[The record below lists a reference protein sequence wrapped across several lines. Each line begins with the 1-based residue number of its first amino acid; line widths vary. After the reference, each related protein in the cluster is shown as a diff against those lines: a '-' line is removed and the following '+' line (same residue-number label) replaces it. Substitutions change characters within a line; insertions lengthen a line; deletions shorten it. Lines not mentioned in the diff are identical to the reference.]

1 MGQSSSTQR
10 NQRHTTLSDQST
22 FLRTDRV
29 RLNLN
34 EDMNHRPNSGQAEDS
49 ALPSGA
55 EPNGGISHT
64 SHSAQG
70 NPEAATWQATGTPTA
85 EQPQLTRME
94 SIHEEDGS
102 RHEPDQQEY
111 RSAILARMAA
121 RRQSTMSRLGSRILP
136 NSVIR
141 GLLNSEE
148 ETPAEGQAHRHGIV
162 ARSVPRSESH
172 SSSRFSPFT
181 SLSSR
186 SIPRRR
192 LIRVPYF
199 IPRTDPSLTPDTPTS
214 SAYLDSSSE
223 QAPQPARGSWRRS
236 ARLNRVR
243 NSLSAPITQMFGH
256 PSTADTEMTEYSHFR
271 GGLGD
276 RAGIRLPPLSA
287 MDTSMDFDHAH
298 ELDSVEPAA
307 GGNHMPMPP
316 LFSQSTQNASAPRQ
330 LPGPLRARP
339 SRVLR
344 RDEHTPLSRVLQLA
358 AAAIAAQLSGA
369 AGPVLPNIQSLG
381 NDGLEGSLENFI
393 QSLQHATSAPT
404 ASSDTAS
411 ASGENSPPQ
420 PVNFLRVF
428 RFANSDNPSPAASS
442 NHSTTES
449 DSAGSRGDGM
459 DVDNSAGDNEGRTV
473 TLVVVGVRSVPT
485 GSGPFGDQQSNAA
498 PGLDALLRLPF
509 LAPGNPPRGQDN
521 GPAVPLADNRS
532 RFVPNRQQ
540 LGAPSPL
547 STNIE
552 TSPQGLRS
560 ARRFSDAGTRV
571 PFPSLPS
578 TLSESPPGPH
588 PPPSTP
594 AEPGLSAVSSGAST
608 PNRRLS
614 SASALPSN
622 PLPQVNEHPLMQ
634 PSVEPAPESTADR
647 IPFQPSH
654 QRRRSDSEYARHRE
668 LGSGAVRRN
677 GVVEPDTPPPAGRSW
692 LIYVVGTN
700 LSENHPAFATPSL
713 FTDNPTY
720 EDMILLS
727 SLLGPAK
734 PPVATQDDINLA
746 GGLYRLVELAG
757 SLVAEALDG
766 AGAIQIP
773 DGERCLICL
782 SDYEAAEELRQLTKC
797 KHVFHRDCIDQVHIS
812 SDSNEMETPV
822 RLTVLISG
830 NGSNLQ
836 AVIDK
841 VGEGQI
847 PAKIVRVISNRK
859 DAYGLERAKRADI
872 PTQYHNLVKYKK
884 QHPSTPEGVQAARE
898 EYDAELARLVLAD
911 SPDLVACL
919 GFMHVLSPKF
929 LEPLEAKQLKIIN
942 LHPALPGAFNGANA
956 IERAHAAWLEG
967 KIDKTGVMIHNVISE
982 VDMGKPILVREIPFV
997 KGVDEDLH
1005 TFEQK
1010 VHEIEWGVV
1019 IEGVQLAISE
1029 IRARQ

>member
-10 NQRHTTLSDQST
+10 NQRHTTPSDQST
-22 FLRTDRV
+22 FLRTDRD

-34 EDMNHRPNSGQAEDS
+34 EDMNRRPNSDQIEDT

-64 SHSAQG
+64 PHSALG

-85 EQPQLTRME
+85 EQPRLTRME

-214 SAYLDSSSE
+214 SAYLDSTSE

-256 PSTADTEMTEYSHFR
+256 PSTADTEMTELPHFR
-271 GGLGD
+271 EGLGD
-276 RAGIRLPPLSA
+276 HPDIRLPPLSA

-307 GGNHMPMPP
+307 GGNHLPMPP
-316 LFSQSTQNASAPRQ
+316 LFSQSTQNTSTSRQ

-393 QSLQHATSAPT
+393 QSLQHATSAQT

-442 NHSTTES
+442 NHSTTEP

-459 DVDNSAGDNEGRTV
+459 DVDNPTGDNEGRTV

-547 STNIE
+547 SNIE

-622 PLPQVNEHPLMQ
+622 PLPQVDEHPLMQ

-797 KHVFHRDCIDQVHIS
+797 KHVFHRDCIDQWLTTGRNSCPLCRGQGVTETT
-812 SDSNEMETPV
+812 NNTPV
-822 RLTVLISG
+822 P
-830 NGSNLQ
+830 N
-836 AVIDK
+836 
-841 VGEGQI
+841 
-847 PAKIVRVISNRK
+847 
-859 DAYGLERAKRADI
+859 
-872 PTQYHNLVKYKK
+872 TQN
-884 QHPSTPEGVQAARE
+884 AA
-898 EYDAELARLVLAD
+898 
-911 SPDLVACL
+911 
-919 GFMHVLSPKF
+919 
-929 LEPLEAKQLKIIN
+929 
-942 LHPALPGAFNGANA
+942 
-956 IERAHAAWLEG
+956 AA
-967 KIDKTGVMIHNVISE
+967 
-982 VDMGKPILVREIPFV
+982 
-997 KGVDEDLH
+997 
-1005 TFEQK
+1005 
-1010 VHEIEWGVV
+1010 
-1019 IEGVQLAISE
+1019 
-1029 IRARQ
+1029 

>member
-1 MGQSSSTQR
+1 MGQTSSTQR
-10 NQRHTTLSDQST
+10 NQRHTTPSDQPT
-22 FLRTDRV
+22 FLRADRDQ
-29 RLNLN
+29 LNLN
-34 EDMNHRPNSGQAEDS
+34 EDMNHRPNSDQAENT
-49 ALPSGA
+49 ALPAAA
-55 EPNGGISHT
+55 EPNDDILHT
-64 SHSAQG
+64 SHSTQD
-70 NPEAATWQATGTPTA
+70 NPEVGTWQPTSTSTA

-102 RHEPDQQEY
+102 RDEPDQQEY

-162 ARSVPRSESH
+162 ARSVPRSEAH
-172 SSSRFSPFT
+172 SSSRFSPF
-181 SLSSR
+181 SSSR
-186 SIPRRR
+186 GIPRRR
-192 LIRVPYF
+192 LIRVPYL
-199 IPRTDPSLTPDTPTS
+199 IPRSDPSLIPDTSTS

-223 QAPQPARGSWRRS
+223 QATQPVRGSWRRS

-243 NSLSAPITQMFGH
+243 HSLSAPITQMFGH
-256 PSTADTEMTEYSHFR
+256 PTTSADSEITEHPRVRE
-271 GGLGD
+271 GLGD
-276 RAGIRLPPLSA
+276 HPDIRLPPLSA
-287 MDTSMDFDHAH
+287 MDTSMDFNHAH
-298 ELDSVEPAA
+298 ELDSVEPAV
-307 GGNHMPMPP
+307 GGSLPMPP
-316 LFSQSTQNASAPRQ
+316 LFSQSTQNSSTSRQ
-330 LPGPLRARP
+330 LPGLLRARP

-344 RDEHTPLSRVLQLA
+344 REEHTPLSRILQLA

-381 NDGLEGSLENFI
+381 NDGLDGSLENFI
-393 QSLQHATSAPT
+393 QSLQHATSAQT
-404 ASSDTAS
+404 TSSDTAS
-411 ASGENSPPQ
+411 ASGENGPPQ

-428 RFANSDNPSPAASS
+428 RFANSDSPSPAASS
-442 NHSTTES
+442 NQSTTEP
-449 DSAGSRGDGM
+449 DAVGSHGDGM
-459 DVDNSAGDNEGRTV
+459 DVDNPAGDNEGRTV

-485 GSGPFGDQQSNAA
+485 GNGPFGDQQSNAG

-521 GPAVPLADNRS
+521 GARVPPADNRS

-540 LGAPSPL
+540 LVAPSNL
-547 STNIE
+547 SANNE

-622 PLPQVNEHPLMQ
+622 PLPQVDEHPLMQ

-647 IPFQPSH
+647 IPFQASH

-677 GVVEPDTPPPAGRSW
+677 GVVEPDTPTPPAGRSW

-727 SLLGPAK
+727 SLLGPVK
-734 PPVATQDDINLA
+734 PPVATQEDIHLA
-746 GGLYRLVELAG
+746 GGLYRLVEHAG

-797 KHVFHRDCIDQVHIS
+797 KHVFHRDCIDQWLTTGRNSCPLCRGQGVTET
-812 SDSNEMETPV
+812 SNNTPV
-822 RLTVLISG
+822 P
-830 NGSNLQ
+830 
-836 AVIDK
+836 D
-841 VGEGQI
+841 
-847 PAKIVRVISNRK
+847 
-859 DAYGLERAKRADI
+859 
-872 PTQYHNLVKYKK
+872 TQ
-884 QHPSTPEGVQAARE
+884 
-898 EYDAELARLVLAD
+898 
-911 SPDLVACL
+911 
-919 GFMHVLSPKF
+919 
-929 LEPLEAKQLKIIN
+929 
-942 LHPALPGAFNGANA
+942 
-956 IERAHAAWLEG
+956 HAA
-967 KIDKTGVMIHNVISE
+967 
-982 VDMGKPILVREIPFV
+982 
-997 KGVDEDLH
+997 
-1005 TFEQK
+1005 
-1010 VHEIEWGVV
+1010 
-1019 IEGVQLAISE
+1019 A
-1029 IRARQ
+1029 A

>member
-1 MGQSSSTQR
+1 MGQTSSTQR
-10 NQRHTTLSDQST
+10 NEHHTTPSDQST
-22 FLRTDRV
+22 FLRTDRD
-29 RLNLN
+29 RLNLH
-34 EDMNHRPNSGQAEDS
+34 EDMNHRPNSDQAEDS
-49 ALPSGA
+49 ALRSGA
-55 EPNGGISHT
+55 EPSGGIFHT
-64 SHSAQG
+64 SHSSQD
-70 NPEAATWQATGTPTA
+70 NPETATWQATGTSTA
-85 EQPQLTRME
+85 EQPQLARME

-102 RHEPDQQEY
+102 RHEPDQREY

-172 SSSRFSPFT
+172 SSSRFSPFS

-199 IPRTDPSLTPDTPTS
+199 IPRSDPSLTPDTPTS
-214 SAYLDSSSE
+214 SAYFDSPSE

-256 PSTADTEMTEYSHFR
+256 PSSADIEMTEHLHLR
-271 GGLGD
+271 EGLGD
-276 RAGIRLPPLSA
+276 HPDIRLPPLSA

-307 GGNHMPMPP
+307 GGNLPMPS
-316 LFSQSTQNASAPRQ
+316 LFSHSSQNASASRQ

-393 QSLQHATSAPT
+393 QSLQQATSAQT
-404 ASSDTAS
+404 ASSDTTS

-428 RFANSDNPSPAASS
+428 RFANSDNPSPAAPS
-442 NHSTTES
+442 NHSTTEP
-449 DSAGSRGDGM
+449 DSASSRGDGM
-459 DVDNSAGDNEGRTV
+459 DVDNPAGDNEGRTV

-485 GSGPFGDQQSNAA
+485 GSGSFGDQQSNAGT
-498 PGLDALLRLPF
+498 GLDALLRLPF

-521 GPAVPLADNRS
+521 GPAVPFADNRS

-552 TSPQGLRS
+552 TSPQGIRS

-614 SASALPSN
+614 SASALPSH
-622 PLPQVNEHPLMQ
+622 PLPQVDEHPLMQ
-634 PSVEPAPESTADR
+634 PSVEPPHESTADR
-647 IPFQPSH
+647 IPFQASH

-677 GVVEPDTPPPAGRSW
+677 GVVEPDTPTPAGRSW

-797 KHVFHRDCIDQVHIS
+797 KHIFHRDCIDQWLTTGRNSCPLCRGQGVT
-812 SDSNEMETPV
+812 ETANN
-822 RLTVLISG
+822 T
-830 NGSNLQ
+830 
-836 AVIDK
+836 
-841 VGEGQI
+841 
-847 PAKIVRVISNRK
+847 PAPN
-859 DAYGLERAKRADI
+859 
-872 PTQYHNLVKYKK
+872 TQN
-884 QHPSTPEGVQAARE
+884 AA
-898 EYDAELARLVLAD
+898 
-911 SPDLVACL
+911 
-919 GFMHVLSPKF
+919 
-929 LEPLEAKQLKIIN
+929 
-942 LHPALPGAFNGANA
+942 
-956 IERAHAAWLEG
+956 AA
-967 KIDKTGVMIHNVISE
+967 
-982 VDMGKPILVREIPFV
+982 
-997 KGVDEDLH
+997 
-1005 TFEQK
+1005 
-1010 VHEIEWGVV
+1010 
-1019 IEGVQLAISE
+1019 
-1029 IRARQ
+1029 